1 MKLQLPSEVPSTP
14 SDMSEQPGN
23 LFKVKKPTT
32 LKLGSGT
39 GATTPPSSVEQERT
53 GSFALRGF
61 PGQP

>member
-39 GATTPPSSVEQERT
+39 TPPSSVEQERT